1 MSTNISKQKRDALL
15 DKIQQIKKFISAGP
29 QDENTANLLT
39 YIGELTKEINGKKYG
54 LVFEEHREKIDELLE
69 ENAPVLVEQ
78 EDLFID
84 NGGEMNF
91 LIEGDN
97 LAALKLLEKTHKG
110 KIDVIYIDP
119 PYNTGDEDF
128 IYDDNY
134 VDKEDVF
141 RHSKWLSFME
151 KRLEVAK
158 LLLKND
164 GIVFISIDDNEQSQL
179 KILCDEIF
187 GETNFIDNLM
197 VEMSNTG
204 GMKVGAAKKGSITKN
219 GEFILIYQKSEFA
232 KENQRC
238 PLFDFV
244 PGFDTHF
251 NLFLDD
257 SGTVKKFS
265 EVLGNQ
271 ISIINELS
279 HYGEKFKNNNISLQL
294 INEYFDKSE
303 IIKSFILENINKIVR
318 PRNEIPNIPD
328 EVQLEKGKWI
338 TYKSDKRDEKYY
350 LTLTEKDETIQLV
363 PMSYNYR
370 KTDDFNSK
378 YGRSVIRGDY
388 WKGFWLDMGNISKEG
403 SVEFKNGKKPTRL
416 IFQLLK
422 WSIYNNPSS
431 TILDFFAGSGTTG
444 HAVMKLNA
452 EDGGNRK
459 FILCTNNEN
468 NICQDVT
475 YQRLKTVITGKRKDG
490 SDYDENY
497 KASLKYFKIDYLP
510 IKDKMYY
517 EYADELLEHVKELV
531 ELENAI
537 DFNTNKSVAIVLD
550 DDELDDFVEN
560 IADYPECKTLYMG
573 HDVLTSYQQEQTIK
587 AHGIT
592 INTVPDYYYRDLAN

>member
-15 DKIQQIKKFISAGP
+15 DKIQQIKDFISAAP

-69 ENAPVLVEQ
+69 ENAPVLVDQ

-119 PYNTGDEDF
+119 PYNTGNKDF
-128 IYDDNY
+128 IYDDDY
-134 VDKEDVF
+134 VDEEDSF
-141 RHSKWLSFME
+141 RHSKWISFM
-151 KRLEVAK
+151 KQRLFLSKE
-158 LLLKND
+158 LLINKGL
-164 GIVFISIDDNEQSQL
+164 IFISIDDNEGFDL
-179 KILCDEIF
+179 KVLCDEIF
-187 GETNFIDNLM
+187 GNNNFIAN
-197 VEMSNTG
+197 VIWRKKYG
-204 GMKVGAAKKGSITKN
+204 GGKGSNYFVDLHEYILVYAKN
-219 GEFILIYQKSEFA
+219 KNLIQNFKLDRP
-232 KENQRC
+232 KE
-238 PLFDFV
+238 
-244 PGFDTHF
+244 
-251 NLFLDD
+251 
-257 SGTVKKFS
+257 
-265 EVLGNQ
+265 
-271 ISIINELS
+271 
-279 HYGEKFKNNNISLQL
+279 
-294 INEYFDKSE
+294 KSE
-303 IIKSFILENINKIVR
+303 IF
-318 PRNEIPNIPD
+318 
-328 EVQLEKGKWI
+328 QLE
-338 TYKSDKRDEKYY
+338 DEYVKERGKYY
-350 LTLTEKDETIQLV
+350 IRPLKSGLAL
-363 PMSYNYR
+363 R
-370 KTDDFNSK
+370 KTLIYPIICPDGSEITTQWICGKDTYETMK
-378 YGRSVIRGDY
+378 
-388 WKGFWLDMGNISKEG
+388 KEG
-403 SVEFKNGKKPTRL
+403 RIVFKQLKNGKYNVYKKFYEFDKDGKINPESIFYDLTYNQNGKEEIKKIFKVSEGREVPFSNAKPTDL
-416 IFQLLK
+416 IKYILNF
-422 WSIYNNPSS
+422 IGNDYS

-550 DDELDDFVEN
+550 DDELAEFVEN

>member
-1 MSTNISKQKRDALL
+1 MGGIVVSTNISKQKRDALL

-119 PYNTGDEDF
+119 PYNTGNKDF
-128 IYDDNY
+128 IYDDDY
-134 VDKEDVF
+134 VDEEDSF
-141 RHSKWLSFME
+141 RHSKWISFM
-151 KRLEVAK
+151 KNRLFLAK
-158 LLLKND
+158 DLLKED
-164 GIVFISIDDNEQSQL
+164 GILFVSIDDNEQSSL
-179 KILCDEIF
+179 KTFCDSIFQFVSVLPTVMNLKGNQDEYGFAGTHEYTLVYVKNKSKAVFGEFPLDEEEIESDWIEDEIGF
-187 GETNFIDNLM
+187 Y
-197 VEMSNTG
+197 
-204 GMKVGAAKKGSITKN
+204 KKGATLKRTGNDAPREKRPYGYYPILINNSDMSVCSITEEEYKKIYN
-219 GEFILIYQKSEFA
+219 NEKKEF
-232 KENQRC
+232 N
-238 PLFDFV
+238 
-244 PGFDTHF
+244 DTY
-251 NLFLDD
+251 
-257 SGTVKKFS
+257 V
-265 EVLGNQ
+265 
-271 ISIINELS
+271 NELKQK
-279 HYGEKFKNNNISLQL
+279 YE
-294 INEYFDKSE
+294 NENF
-303 IIKSFILENINKIVR
+303 SFILPQADGVKTSWRWQFKKTVR
-318 PRNEIPNIPD
+318 EKNEIIVTKGMDGFSLYKKQRPELLDIPSKKTKSLLYKPQYSSGNGTSQLKD
-328 EVQLEKGKWI
+328 ILLEKK
-338 TYKSDKRDEKYY
+338 
-350 LTLTEKDETIQLV
+350 
-363 PMSYNYR
+363 
-370 KTDDFNSK
+370 F
-378 YGRSVIRGDY
+378 
-388 WKGFWLDMGNISKEG
+388 
-403 SVEFKNGKKPTRL
+403 
-416 IFQLLK
+416 
-422 WSIYNNPSS
+422 NNPKPIELIQDFLLISTKKNS

-459 FILCTNNEN
+459 LILCTNNEN
-468 NICQDVT
+468 NICQDMT

-490 SDYDENY
+490 SEYDENY

-550 DDELDDFVEN
+550 DDELAEFAEN
-560 IADYPECKTLYMG
+560 IAGYPECKTLYMG

>member
-15 DKIQQIKKFISAGP
+15 DKIQQIKNFISAAP
-29 QDENTANLLT
+29 QDENTANLLA

-119 PYNTGDEDF
+119 PYNTGNKDF
-128 IYDDNY
+128 MYDDDY
-134 VDKEDVF
+134 IDEEDSF
-141 RHSKWLSFME
+141 RHSKWISFM
-151 KRLEVAK
+151 KNRLFLAK
-158 LLLKND
+158 DLLKED
-164 GIVFISIDDNEQSQL
+164 GILFVSIDDNEQSSL
-179 KILCDEIF
+179 KTFCDSLFQFVSVLPTVMNLKGNQDEYGFAGTHEYTLVYVKNKSKAVFGEFPLDEEEIESDWIEDEIGF
-187 GETNFIDNLM
+187 Y
-197 VEMSNTG
+197 
-204 GMKVGAAKKGSITKN
+204 KKGATLKRTGNDAPREKRPYGYYPILINNSDMSVCSITEEEYKN
-219 GEFILIYQKSEFA
+219 IYNNEKKEF
-232 KENQRC
+232 N
-238 PLFDFV
+238 
-244 PGFDTHF
+244 DTY
-251 NLFLDD
+251 
-257 SGTVKKFS
+257 V
-265 EVLGNQ
+265 
-271 ISIINELS
+271 NELKQK
-279 HYGEKFKNNNISLQL
+279 YE
-294 INEYFDKSE
+294 NENF
-303 IIKSFILENINKIVR
+303 SFILPQADGVKTSWRWQFKKTVR
-318 PRNEIPNIPD
+318 EKNEIIVTKGMDGFSLYKKQRPELLDIPSKKPKSLLYKPQYSSGNGTSQLKD
-328 EVQLEKGKWI
+328 ILLEKK
-338 TYKSDKRDEKYY
+338 
-350 LTLTEKDETIQLV
+350 
-363 PMSYNYR
+363 
-370 KTDDFNSK
+370 F
-378 YGRSVIRGDY
+378 
-388 WKGFWLDMGNISKEG
+388 
-403 SVEFKNGKKPTRL
+403 
-416 IFQLLK
+416 
-422 WSIYNNPSS
+422 NNPKPIELIQDFLLISTKKNS

-490 SDYDENY
+490 SDYDESY

-537 DFNTNKSVAIVLD
+537 DFKSNKSVAIVLD
-550 DDELDDFVEN
+550 DDELDDFVKN

-587 AHGIT
+587 SHGIT

>member
-1 MSTNISKQKRDALL
+1 MGGIVVSTNISKQKRDALL
-15 DKIQQIKKFISAGP
+15 NKIQQIKKFISAGP

-84 NGGEMNF
+84 SGGEMNF

-119 PYNTGDEDF
+119 PYNTGNKDF
-128 IYDDNY
+128 IYDDDY
-134 VDKEDVF
+134 VDEEDSF
-141 RHSKWLSFME
+141 RHSKWISFM
-151 KRLEVAK
+151 KQRLFLSKE
-158 LLLKND
+158 LLINKGL
-164 GIVFISIDDNEQSQL
+164 IFISIDDNEGFDL
-179 KILCDEIF
+179 KVLCDEIF
-187 GETNFIDNLM
+187 GNNNFIAN
-197 VEMSNTG
+197 VIWRKKYG
-204 GMKVGAAKKGSITKN
+204 GGKGSNYFVDLHEYILVYAKN
-219 GEFILIYQKSEFA
+219 KNLIQNFKLDRP
-232 KENQRC
+232 KE
-238 PLFDFV
+238 
-244 PGFDTHF
+244 
-251 NLFLDD
+251 
-257 SGTVKKFS
+257 
-265 EVLGNQ
+265 
-271 ISIINELS
+271 
-279 HYGEKFKNNNISLQL
+279 
-294 INEYFDKSE
+294 KSE
-303 IIKSFILENINKIVR
+303 IF
-318 PRNEIPNIPD
+318 
-328 EVQLEKGKWI
+328 QLE
-338 TYKSDKRDEKYY
+338 DEYVKERGKYY
-350 LTLTEKDETIQLV
+350 IRPLKSGLAL
-363 PMSYNYR
+363 R
-370 KTDDFNSK
+370 KTLIYPIICPDGSEITTQWICGKDTYETMK
-378 YGRSVIRGDY
+378 
-388 WKGFWLDMGNISKEG
+388 KEG
-403 SVEFKNGKKPTRL
+403 RIVFKQLKNGKYNVYKKFYEFDKDGKINPESIFYDLTYNQNGKEEIKKIFKVSEGREVPFSNAKPTDL
-416 IFQLLK
+416 IKYILNF
-422 WSIYNNPSS
+422 IGNDYS

-537 DFNTNKSVAIVLD
+537 DFKSNNSVAIVLD

>member
-15 DKIQQIKKFISAGP
+15 DKIQQIKNFISAGP

-158 LLLKND
+158 TLLKKD
-164 GIVFISIDDNEQSQL
+164 GVIFISIDDNEQSQI

-187 GETNFIDNLM
+187 GETNFVDNLM

-265 EVLGNQ
+265 EVLGKQ
-271 ISIINELS
+271 SSIINELS
-279 HYGEKFKNNNISLQL
+279 HYGEKIKNNNISLQL

-303 IIKSFILENINKIVR
+303 IIKNYVLENINKIVR
-318 PRNEIPNIPD
+318 PRNEIPNIPN
-328 EVQLEKGKWI
+328 ELKLEKGKWI
-338 TYKSDKRDEKYY
+338 TYKSEKRDEEYY
-350 LTLTEKDETIQLV
+350 LTITEKSEIIQLV

-378 YGRSVIRGDY
+378 FGRSVIRGDY

-416 IFQLLK
+416 IVQLLK
-422 WSIYNNPSS
+422 WSIYYNPSS

-537 DFNTNKSVAIVLD
+537 DFKSNKSVAIVLD
-550 DDELDDFVEN
+550 DDELDDFVKN

>member
-15 DKIQQIKKFISAGP
+15 DKINQIKNYISAAP

-119 PYNTGDEDF
+119 PYNTGNKDF
-128 IYDDNY
+128 IYDDDY
-134 VDKEDVF
+134 VDEEDSF
-141 RHSKWLSFME
+141 RHSKWISFM
-151 KRLEVAK
+151 KQRLFLSKE
-158 LLLKND
+158 LLINKGL
-164 GIVFISIDDNEQSQL
+164 IFISIDDNEGFDL
-179 KILCDEIF
+179 KVLCDEIF
-187 GETNFIDNLM
+187 GNNNFIAN
-197 VEMSNTG
+197 VIWRKKYG
-204 GMKVGAAKKGSITKN
+204 GGKGSNYFVDLHEYILVYAKN
-219 GEFILIYQKSEFA
+219 KNLIQNFKLDRP
-232 KENQRC
+232 KE
-238 PLFDFV
+238 
-244 PGFDTHF
+244 
-251 NLFLDD
+251 
-257 SGTVKKFS
+257 
-265 EVLGNQ
+265 
-271 ISIINELS
+271 
-279 HYGEKFKNNNISLQL
+279 
-294 INEYFDKSE
+294 KSE
-303 IIKSFILENINKIVR
+303 IF
-318 PRNEIPNIPD
+318 
-328 EVQLEKGKWI
+328 QLE
-338 TYKSDKRDEKYY
+338 DEYVKERGKYY
-350 LTLTEKDETIQLV
+350 IRPLKSGLAL
-363 PMSYNYR
+363 R
-370 KTDDFNSK
+370 KTLIYPIICPDGSEITTQWICGKDTYETMK
-378 YGRSVIRGDY
+378 
-388 WKGFWLDMGNISKEG
+388 KEG
-403 SVEFKNGKKPTRL
+403 RIVFKQLKNGKYNVYKKFYEFDKDGKINPESIFYDLTYNQNGKEEIKKIFKVSEGREVPFSNAKPTDL
-416 IFQLLK
+416 IKYILNF
-422 WSIYNNPSS
+422 IGNDYS

-537 DFNTNKSVAIVLD
+537 DFNSNKSVAIVLD

>member
-15 DKIQQIKKFISAGP
+15 DKINQIKNYISAAP

-69 ENAPVLVEQ
+69 DNAPVLVEQ

-119 PYNTGDEDF
+119 PYNTGNKDF
-128 IYDDNY
+128 IYDDDY
-134 VDKEDVF
+134 VDEEDSF
-141 RHSKWLSFME
+141 RHSKWISFM
-151 KRLEVAK
+151 KQRLFLSKE
-158 LLLKND
+158 LLINKGL
-164 GIVFISIDDNEQSQL
+164 IFISIDDNEGFNL
-179 KILCDEIF
+179 KVLCDEIF
-187 GETNFIDNLM
+187 GNNNFIAN
-197 VEMSNTG
+197 VIWRKKYG
-204 GMKVGAAKKGSITKN
+204 GGKGSNYFVDLHEYILVYAKN
-219 GEFILIYQKSEFA
+219 KNLIQNFKLDRP
-232 KENQRC
+232 KE
-238 PLFDFV
+238 
-244 PGFDTHF
+244 
-251 NLFLDD
+251 
-257 SGTVKKFS
+257 
-265 EVLGNQ
+265 
-271 ISIINELS
+271 
-279 HYGEKFKNNNISLQL
+279 
-294 INEYFDKSE
+294 KSE
-303 IIKSFILENINKIVR
+303 IF
-318 PRNEIPNIPD
+318 
-328 EVQLEKGKWI
+328 QLE
-338 TYKSDKRDEKYY
+338 DEYVKERGKYY
-350 LTLTEKDETIQLV
+350 IRPLKSGLAL
-363 PMSYNYR
+363 R
-370 KTDDFNSK
+370 KTLIYPIICPDGSEITTQWICGKDTYETMK
-378 YGRSVIRGDY
+378 
-388 WKGFWLDMGNISKEG
+388 KEG
-403 SVEFKNGKKPTRL
+403 RIVFKQLKNGKYNVYKKFYEFDKDGKINPESIFYDLTYNQNGKEEIKKIFKVSEGREVPFSNAKPTDL
-416 IFQLLK
+416 IKYILNF
-422 WSIYNNPSS
+422 IGNDYS

-475 YQRLKTVITGKRKDG
+475 YQRLKTIITGKRKDG

-537 DFNTNKSVAIVLD
+537 DFNSNKSVAIVLD

>member
-15 DKIQQIKKFISAGP
+15 NKINQIKNYISAAP

-119 PYNTGDEDF
+119 PYNTGNKDF
-128 IYDDNY
+128 IYDDDY
-134 VDKEDVF
+134 VDEEDSF
-141 RHSKWLSFME
+141 RHSKWISFM
-151 KRLEVAK
+151 KNRLFLAK
-158 LLLKND
+158 DLLKED
-164 GIVFISIDDNEQSQL
+164 GILFVSIDDNEQSSL
-179 KILCDEIF
+179 KTFCDSLFQFVSVLPTVMNLKGNQDEYGFAGTHEYTLVYVKNKSKAVFGEFPLDEEEIESDWIEDEIGF
-187 GETNFIDNLM
+187 Y
-197 VEMSNTG
+197 
-204 GMKVGAAKKGSITKN
+204 KKGATLKRTGNDAPREKRPYGYYPILINNSDMSVCSITEEEYKKIYN
-219 GEFILIYQKSEFA
+219 NEKKEF
-232 KENQRC
+232 N
-238 PLFDFV
+238 
-244 PGFDTHF
+244 DTY
-251 NLFLDD
+251 
-257 SGTVKKFS
+257 V
-265 EVLGNQ
+265 
-271 ISIINELS
+271 NELKQK
-279 HYGEKFKNNNISLQL
+279 YE
-294 INEYFDKSE
+294 NENF
-303 IIKSFILENINKIVR
+303 SFILPQADGVKTSWRWQFKKTVR
-318 PRNEIPNIPD
+318 EKNEIIVTKGMDGFSLYKKQRPELLDIPSKKPKSLLYKPQYSSGNGTSQLKD
-328 EVQLEKGKWI
+328 ILLEKK
-338 TYKSDKRDEKYY
+338 
-350 LTLTEKDETIQLV
+350 
-363 PMSYNYR
+363 
-370 KTDDFNSK
+370 F
-378 YGRSVIRGDY
+378 
-388 WKGFWLDMGNISKEG
+388 
-403 SVEFKNGKKPTRL
+403 
-416 IFQLLK
+416 
-422 WSIYNNPSS
+422 NNPKPIELIQDFLLISTKKNS

-452 EDGGNRK
+452 KDGGNRK

-550 DDELDDFVEN
+550 DDELAEFAEN

-592 INTVPDYYYRDLAN
+592 INTIPDYYYRDLAN

>member
-1 MSTNISKQKRDALL
+1 MIEWGGIVVSTNISKQKRDALL

-54 LVFEEHREKIDELLE
+54 LVFEEHCEKIDELLE

-84 NGGEMNF
+84 SGGEMNF

-119 PYNTGDEDF
+119 PYNTGNKDF
-128 IYDDNY
+128 IYDDDY
-134 VDKEDVF
+134 VDEEDSF
-141 RHSKWLSFME
+141 RHSKWISFM
-151 KRLEVAK
+151 KNRLFLAK
-158 LLLKND
+158 DLLKED
-164 GIVFISIDDNEQSQL
+164 GILFVSIDDNEQSSL
-179 KILCDEIF
+179 KTFCDSLFQFVSVLPTVMNLKGNQDEYGFAGTHEYTLVYVKNKSKAVFGEFPLDEEEIESDWIEDEIGF
-187 GETNFIDNLM
+187 Y
-197 VEMSNTG
+197 
-204 GMKVGAAKKGSITKN
+204 KKGATLKRTGNDAPREKRPYGYYPILINNSDMSVCSITEEEYKKIYN
-219 GEFILIYQKSEFA
+219 NEKKEF
-232 KENQRC
+232 N
-238 PLFDFV
+238 
-244 PGFDTHF
+244 DTY
-251 NLFLDD
+251 
-257 SGTVKKFS
+257 V
-265 EVLGNQ
+265 
-271 ISIINELS
+271 NELKQK
-279 HYGEKFKNNNISLQL
+279 YE
-294 INEYFDKSE
+294 NENF
-303 IIKSFILENINKIVR
+303 SFILPQADGVKTSWRWQFKKTVR
-318 PRNEIPNIPD
+318 EKNEIIVTKGMDGFSLYKKQRPELLDIPSKKPKSLLYKPQYSSGNGTSQLKD
-328 EVQLEKGKWI
+328 ILLEKK
-338 TYKSDKRDEKYY
+338 
-350 LTLTEKDETIQLV
+350 
-363 PMSYNYR
+363 
-370 KTDDFNSK
+370 F
-378 YGRSVIRGDY
+378 
-388 WKGFWLDMGNISKEG
+388 
-403 SVEFKNGKKPTRL
+403 
-416 IFQLLK
+416 
-422 WSIYNNPSS
+422 NNPKPIELIQDFLLISTKKNS

-550 DDELDDFVEN
+550 DDELAEFVEN

-587 AHGIT
+587 VHGIT

>member
-15 DKIQQIKKFISAGP
+15 NKINQIKNYISAAP

-39 YIGELTKEINGKKYG
+39 YIWELTKEINGKKYG

-119 PYNTGDEDF
+119 PYNTGNKDF
-128 IYDDNY
+128 MYDDDY
-134 VDKEDVF
+134 IDEEDSF
-141 RHSKWLSFME
+141 RHSKWISFM
-151 KRLEVAK
+151 KNRLFLAK
-158 LLLKND
+158 DLLKED
-164 GIVFISIDDNEQSQL
+164 GILFVSIDDNEQSSL
-179 KILCDEIF
+179 KTFCDSLFQFVSVLPTVMNLKGNQDEYGFAGTHEYTLVYVKNKSKAVFGEFPLDEEEIESDWIEDEIGF
-187 GETNFIDNLM
+187 Y
-197 VEMSNTG
+197 
-204 GMKVGAAKKGSITKN
+204 KKGATLKRTGNDAPREKRPYGYYPILINNSDMSVCSITEEEYKKIYN
-219 GEFILIYQKSEFA
+219 NEKKEF
-232 KENQRC
+232 N
-238 PLFDFV
+238 
-244 PGFDTHF
+244 DTY
-251 NLFLDD
+251 
-257 SGTVKKFS
+257 V
-265 EVLGNQ
+265 
-271 ISIINELS
+271 NELKQK
-279 HYGEKFKNNNISLQL
+279 YE
-294 INEYFDKSE
+294 NENF
-303 IIKSFILENINKIVR
+303 SFILPQADGVKTSWRWQFKKTVR
-318 PRNEIPNIPD
+318 EKNEIIVTKGMDGFSLYKKQRPELLDIPSKKPKSLLYKPQYSSGNGTSQLKD
-328 EVQLEKGKWI
+328 ILLEKK
-338 TYKSDKRDEKYY
+338 
-350 LTLTEKDETIQLV
+350 
-363 PMSYNYR
+363 
-370 KTDDFNSK
+370 F
-378 YGRSVIRGDY
+378 
-388 WKGFWLDMGNISKEG
+388 
-403 SVEFKNGKKPTRL
+403 
-416 IFQLLK
+416 
-422 WSIYNNPSS
+422 NNPKPIELIQDFLLISTKKNS

-497 KASLKYFKIDYLP
+497 KASLKYFKIDFLP

-537 DFNTNKSVAIVLD
+537 DFNSNKSVAIVLD

>member
-15 DKIQQIKKFISAGP
+15 DKINQIKNYISAAP

-119 PYNTGDEDF
+119 PYNTGNKDF
-128 IYDDNY
+128 IYDDDY
-134 VDKEDVF
+134 VDEEDSF
-141 RHSKWLSFME
+141 RHSKWISFM
-151 KRLEVAK
+151 KQRLFLSKE
-158 LLLKND
+158 LLINKGL
-164 GIVFISIDDNEQSQL
+164 IFISIDDNEGFDL
-179 KILCDEIF
+179 KVLCDEIF
-187 GETNFIDNLM
+187 GNNNFIAN
-197 VEMSNTG
+197 VIWRKKYG
-204 GMKVGAAKKGSITKN
+204 GGKGSNYFVDLHEYILVYAKN
-219 GEFILIYQKSEFA
+219 KNLIQNFKLDRP
-232 KENQRC
+232 KE
-238 PLFDFV
+238 
-244 PGFDTHF
+244 
-251 NLFLDD
+251 
-257 SGTVKKFS
+257 
-265 EVLGNQ
+265 
-271 ISIINELS
+271 
-279 HYGEKFKNNNISLQL
+279 
-294 INEYFDKSE
+294 KSE
-303 IIKSFILENINKIVR
+303 IF
-318 PRNEIPNIPD
+318 
-328 EVQLEKGKWI
+328 QLE
-338 TYKSDKRDEKYY
+338 DEYVKERGKYY
-350 LTLTEKDETIQLV
+350 IRPLKSGLAL
-363 PMSYNYR
+363 R
-370 KTDDFNSK
+370 KTLIYPIICPDGSEITTQWICGKDTYETMK
-378 YGRSVIRGDY
+378 
-388 WKGFWLDMGNISKEG
+388 KEG
-403 SVEFKNGKKPTRL
+403 RIVFKQLKNGKYNVYKKFYEFDKDGKINPESIFYDLTYNQNGKEEIKKIFKVSEGREVPFSNAKPTDL
-416 IFQLLK
+416 IKYILNF
-422 WSIYNNPSS
+422 IGNDYS

-475 YQRLKTVITGKRKDG
+475 YQRLKTIITGKRKDG

-550 DDELDDFVEN
+550 DDDLDDFVEN
-560 IADYPECKTLYMG
+560 IEDYPECKTLYMG

>member
-15 DKIQQIKKFISAGP
+15 DKIQQIKDFISAAP

-69 ENAPVLVEQ
+69 ENAPVLVDQ

-119 PYNTGDEDF
+119 PYNTGNKDF
-128 IYDDNY
+128 IYDDDY
-134 VDKEDVF
+134 VDEEDSF
-141 RHSKWLSFME
+141 RHSKWISFM
-151 KRLEVAK
+151 KQRLFLSKE
-158 LLLKND
+158 LLINKGL
-164 GIVFISIDDNEQSQL
+164 IFISIDDNEGFDL
-179 KILCDEIF
+179 KVLCDEIF
-187 GETNFIDNLM
+187 GNNNFIAN
-197 VEMSNTG
+197 VIWRKKYG
-204 GMKVGAAKKGSITKN
+204 GGKGSNYFVDLHEYILVYAKN
-219 GEFILIYQKSEFA
+219 KNLIQNFKLDRP
-232 KENQRC
+232 KE
-238 PLFDFV
+238 
-244 PGFDTHF
+244 
-251 NLFLDD
+251 
-257 SGTVKKFS
+257 
-265 EVLGNQ
+265 
-271 ISIINELS
+271 
-279 HYGEKFKNNNISLQL
+279 
-294 INEYFDKSE
+294 KSE
-303 IIKSFILENINKIVR
+303 IF
-318 PRNEIPNIPD
+318 
-328 EVQLEKGKWI
+328 QLE
-338 TYKSDKRDEKYY
+338 DEYVKERGKYY
-350 LTLTEKDETIQLV
+350 IRPLKSGLAL
-363 PMSYNYR
+363 R
-370 KTDDFNSK
+370 KTLIYPIICPDGSEITTQWICGKDTYETMK
-378 YGRSVIRGDY
+378 
-388 WKGFWLDMGNISKEG
+388 KEG
-403 SVEFKNGKKPTRL
+403 RIVFKQLKNGKYNVYKKFYEFDKDGKINPESIFYDLTYNQNGKEEIKKIFKVSEGREVPFSNAKPTDL
-416 IFQLLK
+416 IKYILNF
-422 WSIYNNPSS
+422 IGNDYS

-537 DFNTNKSVAIVLD
+537 DFNSNKSVAIVLD
-550 DDELDDFVEN
+550 DGELDDFVKN

-587 AHGIT
+587 AHGI
-592 INTVPDYYYRDLAN
+592 IIKTVPDYYYRDLAN

>member
-1 MSTNISKQKRDALL
+1 MGKIVVSTNISKQKRDALL

-119 PYNTGDEDF
+119 PYNTGSEDDF
-128 IYDDNY
+128 IYDDCFITKT
-134 VDKEDVF
+134 DTF
-141 RHSKWLSFME
+141 THSKWLSFLSN
-151 KRLEVAK
+151 RLVIAK
-158 LLLKND
+158 SLLKD
-164 GIVFISIDDNEQSQL
+164 TGVIFISIDDNEQAAL
-179 KILCDEIF
+179 KMLSDEIF
-187 GETNFIDNLM
+187 SKESFISCFCIIRA
-197 VEMSNTG
+197 EG
-204 GMKVGAAKKGSITKN
+204 GGLAKQVVKGHDYCLVYAKNINHFTPLARNKDIRGKIIEKN
-219 GEFILIYQKSEFA
+219 GIQYWIQEDWLRKEFGKYGNCHYEEIEKYKGLEYKKEVDSEIEKGNYVLIK
-232 KENQRC
+232 KENGLHIVGKLRR
-238 PLFDFV
+238 V
-244 PGFDTHF
+244 
-251 NLFLDD
+251 D
-257 SGTVKKFS
+257 SDSSKFYS
-265 EVLGNQ
+265 VLKHLNKDGA
-271 ISIINELS
+271 NELRNIGITFD
-279 HYGEKFKNNNISLQL
+279 YPKPISLISEL
-294 INEYFDKSE
+294 I
-303 IIKSFILENINKIVR
+303 
-318 PRNEIPNIPD
+318 
-328 EVQLEKGKWI
+328 KGA
-338 TYKSDKRDEKYY
+338 T
-350 LTLTEKDETIQLV
+350 
-363 PMSYNYR
+363 
-370 KTDDFNSK
+370 FFSK
-378 YGRSVIRGDY
+378 
-388 WKGFWLDMGNISKEG
+388 N
-403 SVEFKNGKKPTRL
+403 
-416 IFQLLK
+416 
-422 WSIYNNPSS
+422 S

-550 DDELDDFVEN
+550 DDELTEFVGN

>member
-15 DKIQQIKKFISAGP
+15 DKINQIKNYISAAP

-151 KRLEVAK
+151 KRLKIAQK
-158 LLLKND
+158 LLSND
-164 GIVFISIDDNEQSQL
+164 GIIFISISDIEVSQL
-179 KILCDEIF
+179 RLICDEIF
-187 GETNFIDNLM
+187 LQENWIATLAI
-197 VEMSNTG
+197 EMSKTQ
-204 GMKVGAAKKGSITKN
+204 GMKVKAAQDGQIVKN
-219 GEFILIYQKSEFA
+219 HEYILIYQSHQNDSKRLPLYDKTEPWDDHFNCFIFEQDDSFIKTSITEYIQSNYKAIYEEFDSYKLLNKGKIDGNA
-232 KENQRC
+232 ISKGIIISDNIKNFFYGENASFIYQEMACSIKVPEKIEGELKEGKIISYDKYLLTMTSGGKLRQYRNLKEN
-238 PLFDFV
+238 L
-244 PGFDTHF
+244 HF
-251 NLFLDD
+251 SNDYI
-257 SGTVKKFS
+257 S
-265 EVLGNQ
+265 E
-271 ISIINELS
+271 
-279 HYGEKFKNNNISLQL
+279 YC
-294 INEYFDKSE
+294 
-303 IIKSFILENINKIVR
+303 R
-318 PRNEIPNIPD
+318 
-328 EVQLEKGKWI
+328 
-338 TYKSDKRDEKYY
+338 T
-350 LTLTEKDETIQLV
+350 T
-363 PMSYNYR
+363 
-370 KTDDFNSK
+370 
-378 YGRSVIRGDY
+378 IRGAL
-388 WKGFWLDMGNISKEG
+388 WKGFYSDMMNVQKEG
-403 SVEFKNGKKPTRL
+403 NVDFKNGKKPIRL
-416 IFQLLK
+416 MQQLLMWANK
-422 WSIYNNPSS
+422 PNS
-431 TILDFFAGSGTTG
+431 TVLDFFAGSGSTG
-444 HAVMKLNA
+444 HSVLDLNSKQ
-452 EDGGNRK
+452 NQKQK

-468 NICQDVT
+468 QICEKST
-475 YQRLKTVITGKRKDG
+475 YQRLKNVIEKDK
-490 SDYDENY
+490 YP
-497 KASLKYFKIDYLP
+497 ASLKYFKIDYLP

-550 DDELDDFVEN
+550 DDELAEFVEN

>member
-1 MSTNISKQKRDALL
+1 
-15 DKIQQIKKFISAGP
+15 
-29 QDENTANLLT
+29 
-39 YIGELTKEINGKKYG
+39 
-54 LVFEEHREKIDELLE
+54 
-69 ENAPVLVEQ
+69 
-78 EDLFID
+78 
-84 NGGEMNF
+84 MNF

-119 PYNTGDEDF
+119 PYNRGTTANKDF
-128 IYDDNY
+128 MYDDCY
-134 VDKEDVF
+134 IDDTDEYK
-141 RHSKWLSFME
+141 HSKWISFIS
-151 KRLEVAK
+151 KRLEIAKK
-158 LLLKND
+158 LLSQD
-164 GIVFISIDDNEQSQL
+164 GIMFISIDEHEVENLKLLCNELFGEKNTEFLIWRKNGKQGNTK
-179 KILCDEIF
+179 KIL
-187 GETNFIDNLM
+187 
-197 VEMSNTG
+197 
-204 GMKVGAAKKGSITKN
+204 
-219 GEFILIYQKSEFA
+219 
-232 KENQRC
+232 R
-238 PLFDFV
+238 
-244 PGFDTHF
+244 
-251 NLFLDD
+251 
-257 SGTVKKFS
+257 
-265 EVLGNQ
+265 
-271 ISIINELS
+271 
-279 HYGEKFKNNNISLQL
+279 FKNTHEYIIACYMNREEKHLGKCKLFPNWKNEYPNSDNDPRGSYKAGNISLMEEKSDPESPNFYTITTPTGKQYTREWFISKKEFERL
-294 INEYFDKSE
+294 DNDKVENSDGKLLGRIYYPNNGDGVPALKIFKSEEQYYYFDSIIDEMGTFTDAKNELIPLFNNRDAFDTPKPVKLIQE
-303 IIKSFILENINKIVR
+303 IIRISQ
-318 PRNEIPNIPD
+318 PD
-328 EVQLEKGKWI
+328 L
-338 TYKSDKRDEKYY
+338 
-350 LTLTEKDETIQLV
+350 
-363 PMSYNYR
+363 
-370 KTDDFNSK
+370 
-378 YGRSVIRGDY
+378 
-388 WKGFWLDMGNISKEG
+388 
-403 SVEFKNGKKPTRL
+403 KNT
-416 IFQLLK
+416 Q
-422 WSIYNNPSS
+422 SS

-537 DFNTNKSVAIVLD
+537 DFNSNKSVAIVLD

>member
-15 DKIQQIKKFISAGP
+15 YKINQIKNYISAAP

-119 PYNTGDEDF
+119 PYNTGNKDF
-128 IYDDNY
+128 IYDDDY
-134 VDKEDVF
+134 VDSDDEF

-151 KRLEVAK
+151 KRLKIAKK
-158 LLLKND
+158 LLSD
-164 GIVFISIDDNEQSQL
+164 AGVIFISIDENEKNALKIQCDEYFGEENYIADFCWRKKTGANDSKDISVLTEYILCYTKNRKFTLEKDIWNHDSSTRDESRFKLSDEFESIRGKFYFDTLDRGGLQYSDSMNFGIEAPDGGIIYPNGRKTFFNDGWIWKWSKEKIQWGIKNKFLEFVESNKSSGSKYTIKYKVYQNVDNEGNL
-179 KILCDEIF
+179 RKKI
-187 GETNFIDNLM
+187 GRAYSNL
-197 VEMSNTG
+197 
-204 GMKVGAAKKGSITKN
+204 
-219 GEFILIYQKSEFA
+219 ILDPI
-232 KENQRC
+232 
-238 PLFDFV
+238 
-244 PGFDTHF
+244 
-251 NLFLDD
+251 
-257 SGTVKKFS
+257 
-265 EVLGNQ
+265 NQ
-271 ISIINELS
+271 IGNSEI
-279 HYGEKFKNNNISLQL
+279 NNIFHTPNVFSNPKPIGL
-294 INEYFDKSE
+294 INY
-303 IIKSFILENINKIVR
+303 LLLTINNK
-318 PRNEIPNIPD
+318 
-328 EVQLEKGKWI
+328 
-338 TYKSDKRDEKYY
+338 
-350 LTLTEKDETIQLV
+350 
-363 PMSYNYR
+363 
-370 KTDDFNSK
+370 NS
-378 YGRSVIRGDY
+378 V
-388 WKGFWLDMGNISKEG
+388 
-403 SVEFKNGKKPTRL
+403 
-416 IFQLLK
+416 
-422 WSIYNNPSS
+422 
-431 TILDFFAGSGTTG
+431 ILDFFAGSGTTG

-490 SDYDENY
+490 SDYEENY

-510 IKDKMYY
+510 IKEKMYY
-517 EYADELLEHVKELV
+517 EYADELLEHIKELV

-550 DDELDDFVEN
+550 DDELDDFIEN
-560 IADYPECKTLYMG
+560 IADYPKCKTLYMG
-573 HDVLTSYQQEQTIK
+573 HDVLTSYQQEQIIK

-592 INTVPDYYYRDLAN
+592 INIVPNYYYRDLAN